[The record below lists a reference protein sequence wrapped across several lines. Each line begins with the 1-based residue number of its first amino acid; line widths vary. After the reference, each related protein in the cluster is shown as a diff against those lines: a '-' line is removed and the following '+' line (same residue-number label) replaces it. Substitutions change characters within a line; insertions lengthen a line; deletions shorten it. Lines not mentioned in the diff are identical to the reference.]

1 MKNKTYDIL
10 FIILMLYIIFAIA
23 YIGACSAAALS
34 ENPYDADTVIYVF
47 NEHER
52 MEMEKYTELYCSEID
67 SLVYSYGM
75 EIDAD
80 RVDIENDTQ
89 MEQAA
94 YELLGDK
101 FYTWR
106 QRESKYAWIRDVF
119 IARYCY

>member
-1 MKNKTYDIL
+1 MNKLAFIL
-10 FIILMLYIIFAIA
+10 GIIAGILVGILITPTVKATE
-23 YIGACSAAALS
+23 IG
-34 ENPYDADTVIYVF
+34 NPYETDTIVYIFDAQEQMD
-47 NEHER
+47 
-52 MEMEKYTELYCSEID
+52 MEKYFELYCHEID